1 MVRFLIFRAMQ
12 YRCMA
17 PSILERR
24 SMRNEIEKKIKQL
37 QSSTLEEYDA
47 MGGHIRNHVMAE
59 QDALASLAQK
69 KCISV
74 FFEKEAP
81 EAVIH
86 EALTNRLVKER
97 LETWM
102 TSPTYRKQRR
112 IIMTYPADSNIG
124 YRYQMDGK
132 SILYTECKYVCL
144 VFLKTD
150 EDDFILYTAYPE
162 NEKKLVVL

>member
-1 MVRFLIFRAMQ
+1 
-12 YRCMA
+12 
-17 PSILERR
+17 
-24 SMRNEIEKKIKQL
+24 
-37 QSSTLEEYDA
+37 
-47 MGGHIRNHVMAE
+47 
-59 QDALASLAQK
+59 
-69 KCISV
+69 
-74 FFEKEAP
+74 
-81 EAVIH
+81 
-86 EALTNRLVKER
+86 
-97 LETWM
+97 M
-102 TSPTYRKQRR
+102 TSPAYRKQRR